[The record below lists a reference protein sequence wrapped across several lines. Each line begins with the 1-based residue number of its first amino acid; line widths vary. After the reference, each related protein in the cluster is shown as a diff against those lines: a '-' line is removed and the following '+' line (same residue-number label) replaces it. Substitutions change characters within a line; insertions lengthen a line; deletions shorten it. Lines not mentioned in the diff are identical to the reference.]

1 MSAYYGQPVKY
12 FTDEISEDQFTMLAE
27 CMAEVLSQGEYEA
40 GQDPDKPDLEAFRRQ
55 YGNRKEVRV

>member
-27 CMAEVLSQGEYEA
+27 CMAEVISGGEYEA
-40 GQDPDKPDLEAFRRQ
+40 GDDGEVDHEAYNRH
-55 YGNRKEVRV
+55 YGGGREVHR